1 MITSLKTNARAKN
14 RDLTFTKPIV
24 VITGDNQ
31 AGKTSILDSLTLAL
45 LGHIPRLGKT
55 NEKLSSVIGW
65 TGILDI
71 QAEVSSVEQTGSNC
85 LIGLAK
91 RKFRLSGNEVDG
103 YKKSADKE
111 PMCSAAFDA
120 RTFLSAGPT
129 ARIEIIQRAL
139 GASLTI
145 SPNDV
150 RNIIQKAIAD
160 AGGQHVL
167 SKSKSSL
174 NESLDL
180 WWDEVAQQTKML
192 NDQIARYAGSALTN
206 METSDSPPQYSADE
220 RARVT
225 RSRNELDSQLADI
238 DYRINAQDV
247 EIQRSQAVLE
257 AFNFTDEAEIIK
269 LTVKLE
275 ELRRQSIEIAG
286 KMVDCESK
294 DPGDHK
300 CSACGQ
306 DVRHTV
312 EQSDEW
318 HALDQ
323 KSVEIAGAIAE
334 LEDELSGMKPPA
346 IKGEKQAIIDKAQ
359 AAILELQTL
368 REQTLTFLDTANAA
382 LADYEAQE
390 AAVKAWDAKQELD
403 KQVQRSREQAEINL
417 EAMKAAK
424 SALDKLYK
432 ESTEQVL
439 GPVMGVANQL
449 LVNILPHPL
458 THRGFNLGY
467 WTDREQ
473 KWVPI
478 EGFCGAEEAAAT
490 IAFTAALASTDKL
503 KIAILDEVGNLDER
517 ILKRFIV
524 NLEQAIKHKT
534 LDQVFLAG
542 VRIDPEDSEL
552 VQVINL

>member
-14 RDLTFTKPIV
+14 RDLEFTKPIV

-45 LGHIPRLGKT
+45 VGHIPRLGKT

-65 TGILDI
+65 SGVLDI
-71 QAEVSSVEQTGSNC
+71 HAEVPDSDFGGT
-85 LIGLAK
+85 IK

-111 PMCSAAFDA
+111 PLCSAALDA
-120 RTFLSAGPT
+120 RSFLSSGPT

-145 SPNDV
+145 SPADV
-150 RNIIQKAIAD
+150 RNIIQKSITD

-167 SKSKSSL
+167 SKGKPSL

-206 METSDSPPQYSADE
+206 METSDSPPEYSADDHSKVMAN
-220 RARVT
+220 RNDLDAR
-225 RSRNELDSQLADI
+225 LADI
-238 DYRINAQDV
+238 DRKINTHDV
-247 EIQRSQAVLE
+247 EIQRAQAVLE

-269 LTVKLE
+269 LTLKLE
-275 ELRRQSIEIAG
+275 ELRRQSIDNAG
-286 KMVDCESK
+286 KMVECETK
-294 DPGDHK
+294 DTGDHK
-300 CSACGQ
+300 CPTCGQ

-346 IKGEKQAIIDKAQ
+346 LKAKHDDIIKAGE
-359 AAILELQTL
+359 AAILELQSL
-368 REQTLTFLDTANAA
+368 REQTLTFLDCSNAA

-390 AAVKAWDAKQELD
+390 AALKAWDIKQELD

-432 ESTEQVL
+432 ESTEKVL

-449 LVNILPHPL
+449 LVGILPHPL

-467 WTDREQ
+467 WTPEE

-552 VQVINL
+552 VQVISL

>member
-65 TGILDI
+65 SGVLDI
-71 QAEVSSVEQTGSNC
+71 QAEVTDHDFGGTV
-85 LIGLAK
+85 K

-103 YKKSADKE
+103 YSKKADKE
-111 PMCSAAFDA
+111 SLCSAAFDA
-120 RTFLSAGPT
+120 RSFLSSGPT

-139 GASLTI
+139 GSTLGNSVSTTELRKTI
-145 SPNDV
+145 
-150 RNIIQKAIAD
+150 QAAITEAN
-160 AGGQHVL
+160 GQHILTLPVAL
-167 SKSKSSL
+167 KNAGINECLDFWKSEISG
-174 NESLDL
+174 
-180 WWDEVAQQTKML
+180 QTKML

-206 METSDSPPQYSADE
+206 METSDSPPQYSADDHSKVL
-220 RARVT
+220 AN
-225 RSRNELDSQLADI
+225 RNELDARLSDI
-238 DYRINAQDV
+238 DDKIDAKDV

-257 AFNFTDEAEIIK
+257 AFEFTDEEEITK
-269 LTVKLE
+269 LTAKLE
-275 ELRRQSIEIAG
+275 DLRHQSIDNAG
-286 KMVDCESK
+286 KMVECESK
-294 DPGDHK
+294 DSGDRK
-300 CSACGQ
+300 CPTCGQ
-306 DVRHTV
+306 GVRHTV

-318 HALDQ
+318 HALDE

-334 LEDELSGMKPPA
+334 LEDELSRVRPPE
-346 IKGEKQAIIDKAQ
+346 IKVKHDAIIKAGE
-359 AAILELQTL
+359 AAILELQSL
-368 REQTLTFLDTANAA
+368 REQTLTFLDSANAA
-382 LADYEAQE
+382 LADYEAQQ
-390 AAVKAWDAKQELD
+390 AALQAWDTKQQLD
-403 KQVQRSREQAEINL
+403 KQVQRSREQAETNL
-417 EAMKAAK
+417 EAIKAAK
-424 SALDKLYK
+424 AALDKLYK
-432 ESTEQVL
+432 ESTEKVL

-449 LVNILPHPL
+449 LVNILPRPL

-467 WTDREQ
+467 WTPEE

-490 IAFTAALASTDKL
+490 IAFTAALASTDKM

-542 VRIDPEDSEL
+542 VRIDLEDSEL
-552 VQVINL
+552 VQVISL

>member
-1 MITSLKTNARAKN
+1 MITHLKTNARAKN

-24 VITGDNQ
+24 IITGDNQ
-31 AGKTSILDSLTLAL
+31 AGKTSLLDSLTLAL

-55 NEKLSSVIGW
+55 NEKLSSLIGW
-65 TGILDI
+65 SGVLDI
-71 QAEVSSVEQTGSNC
+71 QAELWSNHDPS
-85 LIGLAK
+85 LLYK

-111 PMCSAAFDA
+111 PLCSAAFDA
-120 RTFLSAGPT
+120 RAFLSSGPT

-139 GASLTI
+139 GAQLAI

-150 RNIIQKAIAD
+150 RNIIQKAITD

-167 SKSKSSL
+167 SRGKPSL

-180 WWDEVAQQTKML
+180 WWDEVAGQTKML
-192 NDQIARYAGSALTN
+192 SDQIARYAGAALTS
-206 METSDSPPQYSADE
+206 METSDSPPQYSSDDHSK
-220 RARVT
+220 VLLN
-225 RSRNELDSQLADI
+225 RNELDARLADI
-238 DYRINAQDV
+238 DHQLNVQDV

-257 AFNFTDEAEIIK
+257 AFIFTDESEITK
-269 LTVKLE
+269 LTLKLE
-275 ELRRQSIEIAG
+275 ELRRQSIDNAG
-286 KMVDCESK
+286 KMADCETK
-294 DPGDHK
+294 DTGNHK
-300 CSACGQ
+300 CPTCGQ

-312 EQSDEW
+312 EQSDQW
-318 HALDQ
+318 HDLDQ
-323 KSVEIAGAIAE
+323 KNVEIAGAIAE
-334 LEDELSGMKPPA
+334 LEDELSSMREPA
-346 IKGEKQAIIDKAQ
+346 LKTEKESVIKAAEATILKLQA
-359 AAILELQTL
+359 L
-368 REQTLTFLDTANAA
+368 REQTLTFLDNANAA
-382 LADYEAQE
+382 LADHEEQK
-390 AAVKAWDAKQELD
+390 AALKAWDTKQELN

-424 SALDKLYK
+424 SSLDKLYK
-432 ESTEQVL
+432 ESTEKVL

-467 WTDREQ
+467 WSGD

-542 VRIDPEDSEL
+542 VRIDPEDSEF
-552 VQVINL
+552 VQAISL

>member
-45 LGHIPRLGKT
+45 LGYIPRLGKT

-65 TGILDI
+65 SGVLDI
-71 QAEVSSVEQTGSNC
+71 QAELWSN
-85 LIGLAK
+85 LDPSLLYK

-111 PMCSAAFDA
+111 PLCSAAFDA
-120 RTFLSAGPT
+120 RLFLNSGPT

-139 GASLTI
+139 GAQLAI
-145 SPNDV
+145 SPADV
-150 RNIIQKAIAD
+150 RNIIQKAITD
-160 AGGQHVL
+160 AKGQHVL
-167 SKSKSSL
+167 SKGKPSL

-180 WWDEVAQQTKML
+180 WWDEVAGQTKVL
-192 NDQIARYAGSALTN
+192 TDQIARYAGSALTN
-206 METSDSPPQYSADE
+206 METSESPPEYSADE
-220 RARVT
+220 HARVT
-225 RSRNELDSQLADI
+225 KSRNELDARLADI
-238 DYRINAQDV
+238 DHRLNAQDV
-247 EIQRSQAVLE
+247 EIQRSQAILE
-257 AFNFTDEAEIIK
+257 AFSFTDEGEITK
-269 LTVKLE
+269 LTLKLE

-286 KMVDCESK
+286 KMVECESK
-294 DPGDHK
+294 DSGDRK
-300 CSACGQ
+300 CPTCGQ
-306 DVRHTV
+306 GVRHTV

-318 HALDQ
+318 HNLDQ
-323 KSVEIAGAIAE
+323 KSVEIAGSIAE

-346 IKGEKQAIIDKAQ
+346 LKAKHDDIIKGGE

-390 AAVKAWDAKQELD
+390 AALRAWDTKQELD

-424 SALDKLYK
+424 AALDKLYK
-432 ESTEQVL
+432 ESTEKVL

-449 LVNILPHPL
+449 LVGILPRPL

-467 WTDREQ
+467 WTPEE

-552 VQVINL
+552 VQVISL